1 MGMVPKRKRF
11 GSSVVRKSI
20 IAHIRFFPDVYCHNQ
35 TFLVDGLSF
44 FCLNPCHGY
53 TPFFGLNFI
62 QLADWFKPRK
72 SIALFSLRQALSAI

>member
-1 MGMVPKRKRF
+1 
-11 GSSVVRKSI
+11 
-20 IAHIRFFPDVYCHNQ
+20 
-35 TFLVDGLSF
+35 LVDGLSF